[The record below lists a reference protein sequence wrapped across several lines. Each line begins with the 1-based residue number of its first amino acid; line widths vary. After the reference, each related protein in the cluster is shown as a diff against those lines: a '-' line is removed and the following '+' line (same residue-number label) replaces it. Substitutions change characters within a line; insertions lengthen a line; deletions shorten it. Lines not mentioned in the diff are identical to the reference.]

1 MINRLSTLSVLI
13 FLFVVASTQA
23 QPLAFPGA
31 EGFGRFTTGGRG
43 GRVLYV
49 TNLNDDGP
57 GSLRDALKEKG
68 ARTILFSVSGNIEL
82 QSRLPI
88 NNGDVT
94 IAGQSAPGDG
104 ICITGYPV
112 SVSADNVIIRYLRI
126 RLGDANKVEADA
138 IGGTGH
144 RNIIIDHCSISWS
157 TDECASFYRNRDF
170 TLQWCLI
177 SESLNASAHVKGE
190 HGYGGIWGG
199 EGASFHHNLLAHHK
213 SRMPRFSGSSS
224 TQNPEDELVDYRYN
238 VVYNWTINNSYGG
251 EKGKYNVVNNYYKA
265 GPATRKTVVER
276 ILNPSSPYGLFYVN
290 GNVLEN
296 SPKVTADN
304 WKGVHGKNVDS
315 ARADKPFPAPEVN
328 GVDAA
333 KAYEQVLKFAGAS
346 YKRDALDERIVHE
359 VRSGTASRGKEKNGI
374 INTLEEAG
382 GLPVLKSTTA
392 PKDTDGDGMP
402 DVWEKEHHLDPLKN
416 DAQLKSLHKEYTN
429 LEIYLNGLL
438 QLPAGKA

>member
-1 MINRLSTLSVLI
+1 MINRLSTVSVLI
-13 FLFVVASTQA
+13 FLFVVAGTQA

-31 EGFGRFTTGGRG
+31 EGFGRFTSGGRG

-57 GSLRDALKEKG
+57 GSLRAALKEKG

-276 ILNPSSPYGLFYVN
+276 ILNPSSPYGLFYVK

-315 ARADKPFPAPEVN
+315 ARAEKPFPAPEIN
-328 GVDAA
+328 GVDAK
-333 KAYEQVLKFAGAS
+333 KAYELVLKFAGAS
-346 YKRDALDERIVHE
+346 YKRDALDERIVQE

-374 INTLEEAG
+374 INTVEESG
-382 GLPVLKSTTA
+382 GLPVLKSAIA
-392 PKDTDGDGMP
+392 PKDTEGDGIP
-402 DVWEKEHHLDPLKN
+402 DVWEKEHKLDPLKN
-416 DAQLKSLHKEYTN
+416 DAQLKTLHKDYTN
-429 LEIYLNGLL
+429 LEIYLNSLL